1 MKLVIESTKILG
13 FYTNFFVKLSAKNHT
28 PKNITTAIFS
38 TNIKNLH
45 KFMIKDLK
53 KLNNHLIKK
62 TLNPVSINFISRSLD
77 VPRETIRRNILLLV
91 NKNYL
96 IRNQKGLFVSEVW
109 IKKNTD
115 EIISEIKDFM
125 DCYKE
130 MTGTLQKDN

>member
-1 MKLVIESTKILG
+1 MKLVIESTKILES
-13 FYTNFFVKLSAKNHT
+13 YTNFFVKLSAKKNA

-53 KLNNHLIKK
+53 KLNNDLIKK
-62 TLNPVSINFISRSLD
+62 TLNPVSINFISRTLD

-91 NKNYL
+91 NKKDL

-130 MTGTLQKDN
+130 ITGTLKKDN

>member
-1 MKLVIESTKILG
+1 MKLVIESTKILES
-13 FYTNFFVKLSAKNHT
+13 YTNFFVKLSAKKNA

-53 KLNNHLIKK
+53 KLNNDLIKK

-91 NKNYL
+91 NK
-96 IRNQKGLFVSEVW
+96 KLF
-109 IKKNTD
+109 D
-115 EIISEIKDFM
+115 
-125 DCYKE
+125 
-130 MTGTLQKDN
+130 

>member
-13 FYTNFFVKLSAKNHT
+13 FYTNFFVKLSAKKNT
-28 PKNITTAIFS
+28 LKNITTAIFS

-53 KLNNHLIKK
+53 KLNNDLIKK
-62 TLNPVSINFISRSLD
+62 TLNPVSINFISRTLD

-91 NKNYL
+91 NKNDL
-96 IRNQKGLFVSEVW
+96 IRNQKGLFVSQVW

-130 MTGTLQKDN
+130 ITGTLKKDN

>member
-1 MKLVIESTKILG
+1 MSSTKILG

-53 KLNNHLIKK
+53 KLNNDLIKK
-62 TLNPVSINFISRSLD
+62 TLNPVSINFISRTLD

-91 NKNYL
+91 KKNDL

-130 MTGTLQKDN
+130 ITRTLKKDN

>member
-1 MKLVIESTKILG
+1 MKLVIESTKILES
-13 FYTNFFVKLSAKNHT
+13 YTNFFVKLSVKNHT

-53 KLNNHLIKK
+53 KLNNQLIKK
-62 TLNPVSINFISRSLD
+62 TLNPVSINFVSRTLD

-109 IKKNTD
+109 IKKNID
-115 EIISEIKDFM
+115 KIVSEIKDFM
-125 DCYKE
+125 DCNKKIVDE
-130 MTGTLQKDN
+130 LEKDI

>member
-1 MKLVIESTKILG
+1 MKLVIESTKILES
-13 FYTNFFVKLSAKNHT
+13 YTNFFVKLSVKNHT
-28 PKNITTAIFS
+28 PKNITTTIFS

-53 KLNNHLIKK
+53 KLNNQLIKK
-62 TLNPVSINFISRSLD
+62 TLNPVSINFVSRTLD

-109 IKKNTD
+109 IKKNID
-115 EIISEIKDFM
+115 KIVSEIKDFM
-125 DCYKE
+125 DCNKKIVDE
-130 MTGTLQKDN
+130 LEKDI

>member
-1 MKLVIESTKILG
+1 MKLVIESTKILES
-13 FYTNFFVKLSAKNHT
+13 YTNFFIKLSVKNHT
-28 PKNITTAIFS
+28 PKNITTTIFS

-53 KLNNHLIKK
+53 KLNNQLIKK
-62 TLNPVSINFISRSLD
+62 TLNPVSINFVSRTLD

-109 IKKNTD
+109 IKKNID
-115 EIISEIKDFM
+115 KIVSEIKDFM
-125 DCYKE
+125 DCNKKIVDE
-130 MTGTLQKDN
+130 LEKDI

>member
-1 MKLVIESTKILG
+1 
-13 FYTNFFVKLSAKNHT
+13 
-28 PKNITTAIFS
+28 
-38 TNIKNLH
+38 
-45 KFMIKDLK
+45 MIKDLK
-53 KLNNHLIKK
+53 KLNNDLIKK
-62 TLNPVSINFISRSLD
+62 TLNPVSINFISRTLD

-91 NKNYL
+91 NKNDL

-130 MTGTLQKDN
+130 ITRTLKKDN

>member
-53 KLNNHLIKK
+53 KLNNDLIKK
-62 TLNPVSINFISRSLD
+62 TLNPVSINFISRTLD

-91 NKNYL
+91 KKNDL

-115 EIISEIKDFM
+115 EIISEIKGFM
-125 DCYKE
+125 DCYQE
-130 MTGTLQKDN
+130 ITGALKKDN

>member
-13 FYTNFFVKLSAKNHT
+13 FYTNFFVKLSAK
-28 PKNITTAIFS
+28 S
-38 TNIKNLH
+38 H

-96 IRNQKGLFVSEVW
+96 IRNKKGLFISEVW
-109 IKKNTD
+109 IEKNID
-115 EIISEIKDFM
+115 KIVSEINDFM
-125 DCYKE
+125 DCYKK

>member
-1 MKLVIESTKILG
+1 MECWSQEYLYI
-13 FYTNFFVKLSAKNHT
+13 
-28 PKNITTAIFS
+28 
-38 TNIKNLH
+38 
-45 KFMIKDLK
+45 DLK
-53 KLNNHLIKK
+53 KLNNDLIKK
-62 TLNPVSINFISRSLD
+62 TLNPVSINFISRTLD

-91 NKNYL
+91 KKNDL

-130 MTGTLQKDN
+130 ITGTLKKDN

>member
-1 MKLVIESTKILG
+1 MKLVIESTKILES
-13 FYTNFFVKLSAKNHT
+13 YTNFFVKLSAKKNA

-53 KLNNHLIKK
+53 KLNNDLIKK
-62 TLNPVSINFISRSLD
+62 TLNPVSINFISRTLD

-91 NKNYL
+91 KKNDL

-130 MTGTLQKDN
+130 ITGTLKKDN

>member
-1 MKLVIESTKILG
+1 MKLVIESTKILES
-13 FYTNFFVKLSAKNHT
+13 YTNFFVKLSVKNHT

-53 KLNNHLIKK
+53 KLNNQLIKK
-62 TLNPVSINFISRSLD
+62 TLNPVSINFVSRTLD

-96 IRNQKGLFVSEVW
+96 IRDQKGLFVSEVW
-109 IKKNTD
+109 IKKNID
-115 EIISEIKDFM
+115 KIVSEIKDFM
-125 DCYKE
+125 DCNKKIVDE
-130 MTGTLQKDN
+130 LEKDI

>member
-1 MKLVIESTKILG
+1 
-13 FYTNFFVKLSAKNHT
+13 
-28 PKNITTAIFS
+28 
-38 TNIKNLH
+38 
-45 KFMIKDLK
+45 MIKDLK
-53 KLNNHLIKK
+53 KLNNDLIKK

-109 IKKNTD
+109 IEKNID
-115 EIISEIKDFM
+115 KIVSEINDFM

-130 MTGTLQKDN
+130 ITGTFKKNN